1 MHHNQNHSTQI
12 SIQYDWKILTHS
24 RNNISPHILCTT
36 SSSVAWKWKSALSS
50 NLAMH
55 VRSRLLAACLYSAT
69 VSSNVDRWRHL
80 FSPIGNNKK
89 YKHHRKIEK
98 MTTHGPNDVSPAKL
112 RYRREHVHLDFV
124 NLSPLT
130 TLVFR
135 RSQQMSTAQASWRF
149 SLPNLSWCGLTL
161 SPLLNVNK
169 SFHMDMGKDY
179 TSIELPRQPTV
190 SIKWGKIT
198 PRCHS
203 NDAI

>member
-1 MHHNQNHSTQI
+1 MCEVGYSLRVFIQLPFHPT
-12 SIQYDWKILTHS
+12 SIDGDIYSLQ
-24 RNNISPHILCTT
+24 
-36 SSSVAWKWKSALSS
+36 
-50 NLAMH
+50 
-55 VRSRLLAACLYSAT
+55 SAT
-69 VSSNVDRWRHL
+69 TTKN
-80 FSPIGNNKK
+80 
-89 YKHHRKIEK
+89 KHHRKIEK